1 MFCSL
6 MIKSVMFKY
15 VWQVVQRH
23 LVQRDFAGQMIRLCM
38 IGLVIL
44 GGPILPAAAAPL
56 IQKIGAPL
64 SHPWG
69 MDFLDERHLFVTE
82 RSGNLYLVDLFT
94 GTRNS
99 IGNLPAIAAAQQ
111 GGLLD
116 VAVFA
121 NQDNQDENDAT
132 IYLCYSLKI
141 GSQTVTAIDRA
152 GFDGTNLTNRQT
164 IFQANNPTTRAIH
177 YGCRLV
183 LDQTYLYA
191 SLGDRGARHDAQ
203 DPSRHAGAIIR
214 LFHDGSVPADNPKRA
229 GWAPELFSKGHRNP
243 QGLAINPETG
253 AIWAHEHG
261 PRGGDE
267 INIIRAGQNYGWPK
281 VSHGEEYG
289 GGSIGSGTSAPGLTD
304 PVWIWTPSI
313 APSGMAFYRG
323 TMFPYLN
330 GHLLVGSLKFKRL
343 YLVLLEKGLPAQDA
357 IMLDGAIGRVRDVA
371 IAADGSVLLLSD
383 EDEGGLYR
391 IAESGQ

>member
-1 MFCSL
+1 M
-6 MIKSVMFKY
+6 
-15 VWQVVQRH
+15 
-23 LVQRDFAGQMIRLCM
+23 RLC
-38 IGLVIL
+38 IIALAIF
-44 GGPILPAAAAPL
+44 GGQIIPASAAPL
-56 IQKIGAPL
+56 IQKIGASL

-116 VAVFA
+116 VAVLA
-121 NQDNQDENDAT
+121 NQNSKGKDDAV
-132 IYLCYSLKI
+132 IYLCYSLKT

-152 GFDGTNLTNRQT
+152 RFDGTNLTNRQT
-164 IFQANNPTTRAIH
+164 IFQANNPAARPIH

-191 SLGDRGARHDAQ
+191 SLGDRGDRHDAQ

-214 LFHDGSVPADNPKRA
+214 LFHDGSIPADNPKQA

-243 QGLAINPETG
+243 QGLAINHETG
-253 AIWAHEHG
+253 VIWAHEHG

-267 INIIRAGQNYGWPK
+267 INIIQAGHNYGWPK

-289 GGSIGSGTSAPGLTD
+289 GGSIGSGTKAPGLTD
-304 PVWIWTPSI
+304 PVWVWTPSI

-323 TMFPYLN
+323 AMFPNLN

-343 YLVLLEKGLPAQDA
+343 YLVVLEKGLPVLDA

-371 IAADGSVLLLSD
+371 VAADGSVLLLSD
-383 EDEGGLYR
+383 EDEGGLFR
-391 IAESGQ
+391 IAESGK

>member
-1 MFCSL
+1 MFRPH
-6 MIKSVMFKY
+6 MNKSVMFKY
-15 VWQVVQRH
+15 VWQVVR
-23 LVQRDFAGQMIRLCM
+23 RYFAGKLMRLC
-38 IGLVIL
+38 IIALTIF
-44 GGPILPAAAAPL
+44 GGHIIPAAAAPL

-116 VAVFA
+116 VAVLA
-121 NQDNQDENDAT
+121 NQDSQEKDDAI

-164 IFQANNPTTRAIH
+164 IFQANNPTARAIH

-191 SLGDRGARHDAQ
+191 SLGDRGDRHDAQ

-214 LFHDGSVPADNPKRA
+214 LLHDGSIPANNPKQT

-253 AIWAHEHG
+253 VIWAHEHG

-267 INIIRAGQNYGWPK
+267 INIIQAGQNYGWPK

-289 GGSIGSGTSAPGLTD
+289 GGSIGSGKKAPGLAD
-304 PVWIWTPSI
+304 PVWVWTPSI

-323 TMFPYLN
+323 AMFPNLN

-343 YLVLLEKGLPAQDA
+343 YLVLLEKGLPVQDA

-383 EDEGGLYR
+383 EDDGGLYR